1 MSMATSSRA
10 PTPPLSREPANSIQQ
25 NIHQILFKISHKR
38 GQGPE
43 GGKEGR
49 LDLQGFYRLLSS
61 EPTMNLKGIQIQ
73 R

>member
-10 PTPPLSREPANSIQQ
+10 PTPPLSREPANSNQQ

-49 LDLQGFYRLLSS
+49 LDLQGFY
-61 EPTMNLKGIQIQ
+61 
-73 R
+73 